1 MQVCFKTLA
10 STFVIVVT
18 IHFWKIE
25 TDAGLVSNF
34 TLLSTF
40 VRVLTTRFWKIEKV
54 AGSLIEMEV

>member
-1 MQVCFKTLA
+1 M
-10 STFVIVVT
+10 
-18 IHFWKIE
+18 IE

-40 VRVLTTRFWKIEKV
+40 VRVLTTCFWKIEKV